1 MTVRAL
7 APRATVVGIGL
18 ASALV
23 PLNSTMIA
31 VGLRSVADDF
41 GITTADAR
49 LLITIYLA
57 AMLVGQPIAGRISD
71 KAGAKRTTYVA
82 LAGFGAGCVA
92 AGLAPG
98 FGWLV
103 AARALQ
109 AVFAAALSPS
119 VQSMLRAVTGPGERG
134 RAFGI
139 LGSVIGAGV
148 VLGPL
153 LGGYLVDSFD
163 WEAIFWV
170 NLPLIAVCAV
180 ALRRVHVPAT
190 TARDATQ
197 VPAAPAPDAPGSEPR
212 GERAGHGTW
221 SPLFSAAFATQAFAN
236 FGQYGLLLLCP
247 LVLEAR
253 DWDATSIGWVLT
265 AMTVGIIVMGPI
277 GGRYGDRH
285 GRRLPILGGLALAL
299 VAVVL
304 LAPSGSSVSAALL
317 VLSLGLFGIGLG
329 VATPGVTA
337 AGIESVAPERTGV
350 AAGWLSASRYVGS
363 IVSTVLLGL
372 LVNDDGTGTR
382 GMLLLTVVCL
392 AAAICAATVV
402 VRGGRNGDGVP
413 DGSETHPARRAG
425 VRGSRPG
432 TAVRVRW
439 PNGDRR

>member
-1 MTVRAL
+1 MTTRAV

-31 VGLRSVADDF
+31 VGLHSVADDF

-49 LLITIYLA
+49 MLITIYLA

-82 LAGFGAGCVA
+82 LAGFAAGCAA
-92 AGLAPG
+92 AGLAQS

-119 VQSMLRAVTGPGERG
+119 VQSMLRAVTAPGERG

-180 ALRRVHVPAT
+180 ALSRVHVPAT
-190 TARDATQ
+190 TAPDATQ
-197 VPAAPAPDAPGSEPR
+197 DPTATKPDTGDR
-212 GERAGHGTW
+212 GTDAERPGHGIW
-221 SPLFSAAFATQAFAN
+221 SSVFSAAFATQALAN

-247 LVLEAR
+247 LILEAR

-265 AMTVGIIVMGPI
+265 AMTIGIIVMGPI

-304 LAPSGSSVSAALL
+304 LAPSGSSVSEALL

-329 VATPGVTA
+329 VSTPGVTA
-337 AGIESVAPERTGV
+337 AGIESVTPERTGV

-363 IVSTVLLGL
+363 IVSTILLGR
-372 LVNDDGTGTR
+372 LVDDRGTGTR
-382 GMLLLTVVCL
+382 AMLLLTVVCL
-392 AAAICAATVV
+392 GAALGAATVV
-402 VRGGRNGDGVP
+402 VRGGRDRAT
-413 DGSETHPARRAG
+413 SIRTSPAIEGPGGAP
-425 VRGSRPG
+425 RP
-432 TAVRVRW
+432 
-439 PNGDRR
+439 